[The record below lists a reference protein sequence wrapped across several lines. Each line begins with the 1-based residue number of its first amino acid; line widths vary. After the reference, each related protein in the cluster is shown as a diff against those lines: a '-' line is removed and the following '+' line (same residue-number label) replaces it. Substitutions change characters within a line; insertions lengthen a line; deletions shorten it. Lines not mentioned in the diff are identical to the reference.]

1 MLSTDFQVLDVETV
15 FFSGLSL
22 FLWITVFRLASL
34 LADKARV
41 KAKAAA
47 DAEAES
53 ASKTAELLLDEN
65 QKHEKDGKEGSDE
78 KIMTEI
84 ADLKKR
90 LEAVS

>member
-1 MLSTDFQVLDVETV
+1 MSTDFQVLEVKKV
-15 FFSGLSL
+15 FFSGFSL
-22 FLWITVFRLASL
+22 FLWTIIFSLASL
-34 LADKARV
+34 LADWARV

-78 KIMTEI
+78 KLKTEI